1 MIDHT
6 DFYTE
11 AERQRLSEGR
21 ESLLSLAGDALT
33 LHDAELLDQYIR
45 RAVDTG
51 KIQRDAFGLNPVVT
65 DLETSLVLAEEIGPT
80 RGALLGVL
88 LNICVLSGSCK
99 REEIARDFGPD
110 VTHILH
116 GLLRIRELYSKSA
129 AVESENF
136 RSLLVTFA

>member
-51 KIQRDAFGLNPVVT
+51 KIQRDAFGLNPW
-65 DLETSLVLAEEIGPT
+65 
-80 RGALLGVL
+80 
-88 LNICVLSGSCK
+88 
-99 REEIARDFGPD
+99 
-110 VTHILH
+110 
-116 GLLRIRELYSKSA
+116 
-129 AVESENF
+129 
-136 RSLLVTFA
+136 